1 MNPQNREI
9 DSGYLAL
16 TDALNVSFRVLRFV
30 IALLLLLYLSTGV
43 FRVDQHEKA
52 FVLLFGKISGLG
64 TERVK
69 GPGIH
74 WTLPRPFAHVIKV
87 PTERVRTV
95 ETSAFWYEPR
105 AGVPEGL
112 PPGPEAP
119 PPKPSLEP
127 GKDGYT
133 LTGDANLLHSRW
145 ALRYT
150 IENPEAYLFDFRE
163 ADALIRREL
172 EHGIVSVSA
181 QFQID
186 QALRTDLEA
195 FRAAVDA
202 KVRER
207 SRRFQTGIRVQGVDV
222 LALAPPLQVAA
233 AFASVI
239 EAEQDRSKS
248 ISAARGDATRLLNE
262 ARGQAAKTKSE
273 AEAYARRLVSEVSA
287 DADYFDKVYEQFI
300 ENPDVIARTLRQDTV
315 RRTLH
320 QVEQIYLVHEKK
332 SGEQELRLLLSPES
346 KSPWQKK

>member
-1 MNPQNREI
+1 VNPDNREI

-30 IALLLLLYLSTGV
+30 LVLLLLLYLGTGV
-43 FRVDQHEKA
+43 FKVDQHEKA
-52 FVLLFGKISGLG
+52 FVLLFGNISGLG

-74 WTLPRPFAHVIKV
+74 WTLPRPFAQVIKV

-95 ETSAFWYEPR
+95 ETGAFWHEAR

-112 PPGPEAP
+112 PPGPAAP
-119 PPKPSLEP
+119 APKPSLEP

-150 IENPEAYLFDFRE
+150 IENPEAYLFMFHE
-163 ADALIRREL
+163 ADTLMRREL
-172 EHGIVSVSA
+172 EHAIVSVSA
-181 QFQID
+181 RFQID
-186 QALRTDLEA
+186 QALRTELEA
-195 FRAAVDA
+195 FRAAVAA

-207 SRRFQTGIRVQGVDV
+207 SREFQTGIQVQGVDL

-233 AFASVI
+233 AFASVV
-239 EAEQDRSKS
+239 EAEQDRSRS
-248 ISAARGDATRLLNE
+248 ISAARGDATRLRNE
-262 ARGQAAKTKSE
+262 AQGQAARIKSE

-287 DADYFDKVYEQFI
+287 DADYFDKVYEQFR
-300 ENPDVIARTLRQDTV
+300 ENPAVIARTLRQDTV
-315 RRTLH
+315 RRTLDR
-320 QVEQIYLVHEKK
+320 VEQKYLVPEKQT
-332 SGEQELRLLLSPES
+332 GAQELRLLLSPEA